1 MYVGYR
7 GNSSAGINLTRMVHI
22 YLSYF
27 TPEVIDEIRSS
38 PLYFKEE
45 TWKLYREYHNR
56 YDQISSKNAIYI
68 MNEFRN
74 VCRTIECLPKASL
87 TYGNLRRIFHRD

>member
-1 MYVGYR
+1 MDVGYR
-7 GNSSAGINLTRMVHI
+7 GNSSAKMVRV

-45 TWKLYREYHNR
+45 TWKLYRDYHNK
-56 YDQISSKNAIYI
+56 YEKISSKNAIYI

-74 VCRTIECLPKASL
+74 ICETIGCLPKASL